1 MRSLR
6 RRGSA
11 YIYNSNRFLK
21 RRDTYTL
28 LDLTEDGAEGEVI

>member
-1 MRSLR
+1 MKNLR

-11 YIYNSNRFLK
+11 YIYNSNRFIS

-28 LDLTEDGAEGEVI
+28 LDINEEGNEVGV